1 MTAAEQVR
9 PFGHYLPATVVGNT
23 VVSAGMTPRI
33 DGELAVSASVGTDAQ
48 AGDIGVERAAEL
60 AGHSVK
66 RAIAACQQALPEG
79 GRILRPVSLTVY
91 VRSRADFT
99 GHSDVANG
107 ASAVLAACFD
117 GQVGARAA
125 IGVSSLPGG
134 SPVEVVLTAEW
145 ADHDAGAVPL
155 NTVR

>member
-1 MTAAEQVR
+1 MTATEQIL
-9 PFGHYLPATVVGNT
+9 PFGHYLPATIVGNT

-33 DGELAVSASVGTDAQ
+33 DGELAVSASVGTDGH

-60 AGHSVK
+60 AGHSVR
-66 RAIAACQQALPEG
+66 RAIDACEQALPEG
-79 GRILRPVSLTVY
+79 GRLLRPVNMTVY
-91 VRSRADFT
+91 IRSQADFAS
-99 GHSDVANG
+99 HSDVANG
-107 ASAVLAACFD
+107 ASAVLAACFE

-145 ADHDAGAVPL
+145 ADHDTCEHLG
-155 NTVR
+155 